1 MPLPAR
7 RHPLATLAAL
17 CLAGCG
23 LAAAQGPATAPA
35 APGGQVVIYRC
46 TDARG
51 AVTLSDAPC
60 PKGQSQQRRE
70 MVRPQDAPTRPQPVA
85 PPPVAAVEA
94 PPRVIVVQPPRPLYQ
109 CTTPDGQQY
118 LSETAAGNPRF
129 VPLWTLDVPVRVP
142 VYEPGRAEIRIDD
155 GRVSGSVTTGGV
167 REVLTPAGQ
176 GAGTW
181 VSDAC
186 APLPQ
191 AEVCAQLRDRRDEL
205 RRRFFNAQPSERAQ
219 LSREE
224 RALNARLD
232 EDCP

>member
-1 MPLPAR
+1 MRVPAHPPLR
-7 RHPLATLAAL
+7 RVAVAL
-17 CLAGCG
+17 CLAASG
-23 LAAAQGPATAPA
+23 LAVGQGPAPAPA
-35 APGGQVVIYRC
+35 AGQVVIYRC
-46 TDARG
+46 TDSRG

-70 MVRPQDAPTRPQPVA
+70 MVRPQDAPARPKPA
-85 PPPVAAVEA
+85 DPPPVATVEA
-94 PPRVIVVQPPRPLYQ
+94 PPPRVIVVQPPRPLYQ

-155 GRVSGSVTTGGV
+155 GRVSGSITTGGV
-167 REVLTPAGQ
+167 GEVLTPAGQ

>member
-1 MPLPAR
+1 MPLPAHLHR
-7 RHPLATLAAL
+7 RPALAAL
-17 CLAGCG
+17 ALAGCG
-23 LAAAQGPATAPA
+23 LAVAQGPAPAP
-35 APGGQVVIYRC
+35 PGGQVVIYRC

-60 PKGQSQQRRE
+60 PKGQAQQRRE
-70 MVRPQDAPTRPQPVA
+70 MVRPQDAPPRPQPA
-85 PPPVAAVEA
+85 TPPPVTPVEA
-94 PPRVIVVQPPRPLYQ
+94 PPPRVIVVQPPRPLYQ

-142 VYEPGRAEIRIDD
+142 VYEPGRAEIRIED
-155 GRVSGSVTTGGV
+155 GRVSGSLGTGGV
-167 REVLTPAGQ
+167 REVVTPAGY

-186 APLPQ
+186 VPLPQ

-232 EDCP
+232 EDCQ

>member
-7 RHPLATLAAL
+7 LHRRPALAAL
-17 CLAGCG
+17 ALAGCG
-23 LAAAQGPATAPA
+23 LAVAQGPAPAP
-35 APGGQVVIYRC
+35 PGGQVVIYRC

-60 PKGQSQQRRE
+60 PKGQAQQRRE
-70 MVRPQDAPTRPQPVA
+70 MVRPQDAPPRPQPA
-85 PPPVAAVEA
+85 TPPPVTPVEA
-94 PPRVIVVQPPRPLYQ
+94 PPPRVIVVQPPRPLYQ

-142 VYEPGRAEIRIDD
+142 VYEPGRAEIRIED
-155 GRVSGSVTTGGV
+155 GRVSGSLSTGGV
-167 REVLTPAGQ
+167 REVVTPAGY

-186 APLPQ
+186 VPLPQ

-232 EDCP
+232 EDCQ

>member
-1 MPLPAR
+1 MPLRPRPCR
-7 RHPLATLAAL
+7 RRTLPLLALAA
-17 CLAGCG
+17 CG
-23 LAAAQGPATAPA
+23 VAFAQSSPPASP
-35 APGGQVVIYRC
+35 PGQVVIYRC

-51 AVTLSDAPC
+51 ALTLSDAPC

-70 MVRPQDAPTRPQPVA
+70 MVRPQDAPARPQAA
-85 PPPVAAVEA
+85 PPAAATVIEA
-94 PPRVIVVQPPRPLYQ
+94 PPPRVIVVQPPRPLYQ

-142 VYEPGRAEIRIDD
+142 VYEPGRAEVRIED
-155 GRVSGSVTTGGV
+155 GRVSGSVSTGGV

-191 AEVCAQLRDRRDEL
+191 AEVCAQLRDRRDAL

-219 LSREE
+219 LAREE

-232 EDCP
+232 EDCR